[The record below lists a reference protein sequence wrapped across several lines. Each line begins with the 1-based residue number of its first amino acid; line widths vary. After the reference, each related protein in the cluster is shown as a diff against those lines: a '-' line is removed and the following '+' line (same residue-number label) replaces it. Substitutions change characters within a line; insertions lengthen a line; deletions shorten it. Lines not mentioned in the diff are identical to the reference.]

1 MKFQY
6 DAFLNLTEV
15 KEIIEKFNLKEWRDF
30 SDPRLYI
37 NSTAKS
43 RKRQLRSSLK
53 RLNQHFPLLSFYYI
67 IFRMPFV
74 MYELLEIQQKREIDG
89 ACVSENG
96 LQKHSAAMF
105 MDRKVRDK
113 IYTTLFQDG
122 VMVAEKICKRNA
134 GRMHNDV
141 KDVPNLN
148 VIKGE
153 SSTFSL
159 NRSRILKYRLTQVS
173 QGCFQLASLWL
184 PEATSSSSSPGDTS
198 TGSSPTK
205 VLSTSESTSTSQLR
219 SSHRPWRR
227 HQRSSTTDHEVAD
240 ESDSQPR
247 LTLRTTETPTDGRR
261 TPTLEPE
268 RPRVT
273 ALI

>member
-1 MKFQY
+1 
-6 DAFLNLTEV
+6 
-15 KEIIEKFNLKEWRDF
+15 
-30 SDPRLYI
+30 
-37 NSTAKS
+37 
-43 RKRQLRSSLK
+43 
-53 RLNQHFPLLSFYYI
+53 
-67 IFRMPFV
+67 

-173 QGCFQLASLWL
+173 QGCFQLASL
-184 PEATSSSSSPGDTS
+184 
-198 TGSSPTK
+198 
-205 VLSTSESTSTSQLR
+205 
-219 SSHRPWRR
+219 
-227 HQRSSTTDHEVAD
+227 
-240 ESDSQPR
+240 
-247 LTLRTTETPTDGRR
+247 
-261 TPTLEPE
+261 
-268 RPRVT
+268 
-273 ALI
+273 

>member
-1 MKFQY
+1 
-6 DAFLNLTEV
+6 
-15 KEIIEKFNLKEWRDF
+15 
-30 SDPRLYI
+30 
-37 NSTAKS
+37 
-43 RKRQLRSSLK
+43 
-53 RLNQHFPLLSFYYI
+53 
-67 IFRMPFV
+67 MPFV

-153 SSTFSL
+153 S
-159 NRSRILKYRLTQVS
+159 I
-173 QGCFQLASLWL
+173 
-184 PEATSSSSSPGDTS
+184 
-198 TGSSPTK
+198 
-205 VLSTSESTSTSQLR
+205 
-219 SSHRPWRR
+219 
-227 HQRSSTTDHEVAD
+227 
-240 ESDSQPR
+240 
-247 LTLRTTETPTDGRR
+247 
-261 TPTLEPE
+261 
-268 RPRVT
+268 
-273 ALI
+273 ALFL